1 MEGQGCWGADLRAG
15 STVRVPSRTA
25 PEPEEA
31 DRVGRWSQ
39 RYLGSLLAMLRSPG
53 EAETQL
59 WEEGKRCWSVQRSG
73 VGDVARWPVP

>member
-1 MEGQGCWGADLRAG
+1 M
-15 STVRVPSRTA
+15 VRVPSRTA

-31 DRVGRWSQ
+31 DRVGRWSH
-39 RYLGSLLAMLRSPG
+39 LGSLQAMLRSPG

-73 VGDVARWPVP
+73 ARRCSSVTSPLMGPRKARCQAAGAI